1 VYQNVFYDR
10 FNNTVH
16 LWDDAIGYKSFRYK
30 KTAYKKSSDGF
41 YFTITG
47 IQVEKVGTWTD
58 QDMQADNVFEYDVN
72 PEMRTLID
80 LYTNDDNI
88 SKNHCTVYLDIEVE
102 TDQGLPDIGKA
113 DKRING
119 ITLYVQEKDRYYTW
133 ILVKDIKEN
142 IENDKS
148 RTLFFTNES
157 ALLTSFLEAFNDI
170 KPTIL
175 TGWNID
181 FFDIPYLYRR
191 IINVQ
196 GYQSGN
202 LLSPIGIVHFNE
214 YRQRFFLAGISCLDY
229 MQLYKKFTYNEESSY
244 SLDSISQKE
253 LKRGKV
259 KFNMSLQQLY
269 ETDIDLFIKY
279 NINDVELIVE
289 LDKKLK
295 FLDLVKGICHKGHVP
310 YEDIFMS
317 SRYLE
322 GAILTFI
329 KRKNLVATNKPT
341 KVMGTRFS
349 GAYVKDPK
357 RGLSKWIF
365 DLDLTSLYPSII
377 MSLNI
382 SPETKFAKIE
392 NWNAAEYYK
401 DADKR
406 YEIKIERETQFV
418 DKTFVDNMIKDNIA
432 IASNGACY
440 YPVKDGMPMGII
452 PEILSKW
459 FDERVE
465 YKNLMKKYG
474 KAQNEKEKYEFYKDL
489 QNITKV
495 MLNSL
500 YGVLGLTSFRFYD
513 RDNAEAVTTTG
524 VQIIQFAEKI
534 GNVFYNNYMKT
545 EDVDYCLASDT
556 DSVFFAVE
564 PYLNKNYSQVTDEE
578 KEKITHDFAEKM
590 QMLINVSYNKFCK
603 KYLNVD
609 KHRFYIKQEL
619 IAKSGLWVAKKRYVQ
634 WIINN
639 NGVPTDK
646 IEVKGID
653 VVRSN
658 FPLAYRD
665 FMKAFLTDILKGAEE
680 ETITNQILDFR
691 KTLGYLSI
699 EKIAKP
705 TGVKEITKFS
715 NPLDKSFI
723 GYPKGAPAHVKA
735 AINYNSLLKHYKLTN
750 EYQLIGNN
758 TKIKWI
764 YLLENPFGIE
774 TVAFL
779 QDSPKEII
787 DFAKQY
793 NDSLKMFDHEL
804 RGKVEDFYDALVW
817 DNPFTVAR
825 RAKKYFTF

>member
-1 VYQNVFYDR
+1 
-10 FNNTVH
+10 
-16 LWDDAIGYKSFRYK
+16 LWDDVIGYKSFRHK
-30 KTAYKKSSDGF
+30 KSAYKKSSDGS
-41 YFTITG
+41 YYTITG
-47 IQVEKVGTWTD
+47 IQVEKVHSWTED
-58 QDMQADNVFEYDVN
+58 DMKSGDIFEYDVN
-72 PEMRTLID
+72 PEMKTLIE
-80 LYTNDDNI
+80 LYTNDDNM
-88 SKNHCTVYLDIEVE
+88 SKNHHTVFLDIEVE
-102 TDQGLPDIGKA
+102 TDQGLPSIEKA

-119 ITLYVQEKDRYYTW
+119 ITLYHQAQDYYYTW
-133 ILVKDIKEN
+133 VLVKDMKEN
-142 IENDKS
+142 IESKTS
-148 RTLFFTNES
+148 STLFFNNES
-157 ALLTSFLEAFNDI
+157 DLLISFLEIFNDV
-170 KPTIL
+170 KPSIL

-181 FFDIPYLYRR
+181 RFDIPYLYRR
-191 IINVQ
+191 IVNVC
-196 GYQSGN
+196 GYQNAN
-202 LLSPIGIVHFNE
+202 LLSPIGIIHYNE

-229 MQLYKKFTYNEESSY
+229 MQLYKKFTFNEESSY
-244 SLDSISQKE
+244 SLEAICQKE

-259 KFNMSLQQLY
+259 KFDMSLQQLY

-295 FLDLVKGICHKGHVP
+295 FLELVRGICHKGHVP

-329 KRKNLVATNKPT
+329 KRKNLVATNKPI

-382 SPETKFAKIE
+382 SPETKFAKIN
-392 NWNAAEYYK
+392 NWNAEEYVNGESK
-401 DADKR
+401 Q
-406 YEIKIERETQFV
+406 YEVYMDGETQFV
-418 DKTFVDNMIKDNIA
+418 DRSFIDNMINDNIA

-440 YPVKDGMPMGII
+440 YPIKENIPMGII

-465 YKNLMKKYG
+465 YKNLMKQYG
-474 KAQNEKEKYEFYKDL
+474 KAKDEKEKYEYYKDL

-495 MLNSL
+495 LLNSM

-524 VQIIQFAEKI
+524 VQIIQHAERT
-534 GNVFYNNYMKT
+534 GNFIYNKVMKT
-545 EDVDYCLASDT
+545 QDVDYCLASDT

-564 PYLNKNYSQVTDEE
+564 PYLNFKYPNVSDIE
-578 KEKITHDFAEKM
+578 KEKITYDFAGHM
-590 QMLINVSYNKFCK
+590 QKLINESFNKFTK
-603 KYLNVD
+603 KYLNLD
-609 KHRFYIKQEL
+609 KHRFDIKQEL
-619 IAKSGLWVAKKRYVQ
+619 IAKSGLWVAKKRYIQ

-639 NGVPTDK
+639 NGVPVDK

-653 VVRSN
+653 IVRSN
-658 FPLAYRD
+658 YPLAYRD
-665 FMKAFLTDILKGAEE
+665 FMKSFLTDILKGASE
-680 ETITNQILDFR
+680 ETITSQILEFR
-691 KTLGYLSI
+691 KTISQLPL
-699 EKIAKP
+699 EKLAKP
-705 TGVKEITKFS
+705 TSIKEISKFS
-715 NPLDKSFI
+715 NPLDKPFI
-723 GYPKGAPAHVKA
+723 EYPKGAPAHAKA
-735 AINYNSLLKHYKLTN
+735 AINYNSLLKHYQLHTK
-750 EYQLIGNN
+750 YQLIGDG

-764 YLLENPFGIE
+764 YLKENPFNIE

-779 QDSPKEII
+779 IDSPKEIR

-793 NDSLKMFDHEL
+793 NDSMKMFDHEL
-804 RGKVEDFYDALVW
+804 RGKVEDFYDALQW

-825 RAKKYFTF
+825 RAKKFFTF

>member
-1 VYQNVFYDR
+1 MYLNIHYDR
-10 FNNTVH
+10 YNNTVH
-16 LWDDAIGYKSFRYK
+16 LWDDTIGYKSFRYK
-30 KTAYKKSSDGF
+30 KTAYKKSSDGP
-41 YFTITG
+41 YYTING
-47 IQVEKVGTWTD
+47 IQVEKVGHWTED
-58 QDMQADNVFEYDVN
+58 EQASGQIFEHDVN

-80 LYTNDDNI
+80 LYTNDDSV
-88 SKNHCTVYLDIEVE
+88 SKNHRTIFLDIEVE
-102 TDQGLPDIGKA
+102 TDQGLPDIQKA

-119 ITLYVQEKDRYYTW
+119 ITLYDQAKDYYYTW
-133 ILVKDIKEN
+133 VLVKDSKEN
-142 IENDKS
+142 IQNDKS
-148 RTLFFTNES
+148 CTLFFVDES
-157 ALLTSFLEAFNDI
+157 DLLTSFLEIFNDV

-191 IINVQ
+191 IINVL

-202 LLSPIGIVHFNE
+202 LLSPVGIVHFNE

-229 MQLYKKFTYNEESSY
+229 MQVYKKFTFNEESSY
-244 SLDSISQKE
+244 ALDAIAQKE

-259 KFNMSLQQLY
+259 KFDMSLQQLY
-269 ETDIDLFIKY
+269 ETDIELFIKY
-279 NINDVELIVE
+279 NINDVELVVE

-329 KRKNLVATNKPT
+329 KRKNLVSTNRPQ
-341 KVMGTRFS
+341 KVVGNKFS
-349 GAYVKDPK
+349 GAYVKDPH

-382 SPETKFAKIE
+382 SPETKFGKID
-392 NWNAAEYYK
+392 NWDSSEYLNDVEKQYSLVVDGK
-401 DADKR
+401 
-406 YEIKIERETQFV
+406 TQVV
-418 DKTFVDNMIKDNIA
+418 DKLYIDGMIKENIV
-432 IASNGACY
+432 IAANGACY
-440 YPVKDGMPMGII
+440 YPIKEDMPMGII

-474 KAQNEKEKYEFYKDL
+474 KSNDKEKYEFYKDL

-524 VQIIQFAEKI
+524 VQIIQHAEKI
-534 GNVFYNNYMKT
+534 GNMFYNKVNKT
-545 EDVDYCLASDT
+545 ENEDYCLASDT

-564 PYLNKNYSQVTDEE
+564 PYLLKNHPNATDAE
-578 KEKITHDFAEKM
+578 KEKITLDFAGKM
-590 QMLINVSYNKFCK
+590 QKLINVSYDSFCK
-603 KYLNVD
+603 KQFNIS
-609 KHRFYIKQEL
+609 KHRFDIKQEL

-639 NGVPTDK
+639 NGVPVDK

-665 FMKAFLTDILKGAEE
+665 FMKSFLTDILKGSTE
-680 ETITNQILDFR
+680 ETITNQILEFR
-691 KTLGYLSI
+691 KNLGYLSI
-699 EKIAKP
+699 EKVAKP
-705 TGVKEITKFS
+705 TSIKEKTKFS
-715 NPLDKSFI
+715 NPLDAPFS
-723 GYPKGAPAHVKA
+723 GYIKGAPAHAKA

-750 EYQLIGNN
+750 KYQLIGNN
-758 TKIKWI
+758 TKIKWL
-764 YLLENPFGIE
+764 YLLENPFNIE

-779 QDSPKEII
+779 NDSPKEIL

-793 NDSLKMFDHEL
+793 NDAPKMFEHEL
-804 RGKVEDFYDALVW
+804 RGKVEDFYDALIW
-817 DNPFTVAR
+817 DNPFTVSR
-825 RAKKYFTF
+825 NAKKFFLF